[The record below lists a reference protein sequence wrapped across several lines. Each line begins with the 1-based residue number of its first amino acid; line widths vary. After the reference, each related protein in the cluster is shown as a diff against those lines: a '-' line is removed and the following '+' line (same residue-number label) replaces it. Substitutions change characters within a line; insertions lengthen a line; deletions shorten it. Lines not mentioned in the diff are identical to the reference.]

1 MVHNTSNI
9 QSIQH
14 VDLSKHRVHNN
25 PSNGKTTTICHK
37 LEGCPV
43 FRHTVGYKH
52 PNICGGC
59 SNLWY
64 PKAAL
69 TPPFRAPAESG
80 QGIMITFSCAYF
92 GIKID
97 RRIVLKTLKNKWKH
111 LPKSFYRLPMVKRLW
126 RVFAVATLQNKLDH
140 FGPWWEPGRLAFRQP
155 FADVSPIKL
164 IFKIHVLWEDG
175 RVF

>member
-1 MVHNTSNI
+1 MSGEKTSKIHNYPSLLNPWFTILPISKVSNTLI
-9 QSIQH
+9 CPNIGFTW
-14 VDLSKHRVHNN
+14 VHNN

-69 TPPFRAPAESG
+69 TPPFRAPAELG

-92 GIKID
+92 GKNID
-97 RRIVLKTLKNKWKH
+97 RRIVLKTFKNKWKH
-111 LPKSFYRLPMVKRLW
+111 LPKSFYRLPL
-126 RVFAVATLQNKLDH
+126 
-140 FGPWWEPGRLAFRQP
+140 
-155 FADVSPIKL
+155 S
-164 IFKIHVLWEDG
+164 
-175 RVF
+175 

>member
-1 MVHNTSNI
+1 MSGEKTSKIHNYPSLLNPWFTILPISKVSNT
-9 QSIQH
+9 
-14 VDLSKHRVHNN
+14 LMSKHRVHNN

-111 LPKSFYRLPMVKRLW
+111 LPKSFYRLPKLKRL
-126 RVFAVATLQNKLDH
+126 
-140 FGPWWEPGRLAFRQP
+140 
-155 FADVSPIKL
+155 
-164 IFKIHVLWEDG
+164 
-175 RVF
+175 